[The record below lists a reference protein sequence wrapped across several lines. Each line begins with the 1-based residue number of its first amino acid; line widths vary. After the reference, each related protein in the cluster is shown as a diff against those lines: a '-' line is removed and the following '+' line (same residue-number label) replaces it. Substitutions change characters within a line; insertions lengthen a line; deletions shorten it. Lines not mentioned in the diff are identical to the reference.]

1 MDNPSEIPTPM
12 PSENATYSVSET
24 SLGTTRH
31 VRIVT
36 IGAGASGINM
46 IRTLREHLTDYEHVV
61 YEKNPSIGGTWY
73 ENRYPGCTCDI
84 PAHNYQFSWRHNPSW
99 STFFAGAPEIE
110 KYLCTVCEEEKMGP
124 SIKTSHQV
132 KKAVWD
138 EEKAV
143 WELEVQ
149 NLETGE
155 RFGDYGH
162 FLLDA
167 TGILNNW
174 KWPEIDGLHDF
185 KGNLIHSANWPK
197 EFEYAGKRV
206 AVIGN
211 GSSGV
216 QIVPALQKDVKEL
229 IHCIRSPT
237 WIVPPQQETLLTSN
251 CSELFGRVEMDGNK
265 FTPAQI
271 EKFNSEPA
279 YYLQFVKAIEEEINS
294 KFSVMLSQHMKS
306 RLGGD
311 ERLSKALIPAFP
323 VGCRRLTPAVGY
335 LEALTQNNVRVVTDS
350 IIRVVP
356 TGIEISTGEV
366 IEVDAIVCATGFDV
380 SFCPRFPIVGK
391 DSKNLQDLWKEN
403 LPRAYMSNS
412 VPGFPNYFSKFT
424 QSVMT
429 FEVAD
434 TLEVFLGPN
443 APIGHGSVFTITEHV
458 AKYIAN
464 IIRKCQTENIKAIA
478 PSEAALND
486 FYEHLETFMPR
497 TAWSGTCR
505 SWFKE
510 GRESGPVTAVHPGS
524 RIHWFH
530 MLEQFRGEDFEYA
543 YEKRNRFAYLGNG
556 FSTKEL
562 GDGDKSWYLGAVK
575 ARI

>member
-12 PSENATYSVSET
+12 PSTKTTYGVSET
-24 SLGTTRH
+24 PLGTTRH

-46 IRTLREHLTDYEHVV
+46 IRTLREHLTDYENVV

-73 ENRYPGCTCDI
+73 ENRYPGCACDI
-84 PAHNYQFSWRHNPSW
+84 PAHNYQFSWRHNPAW
-99 STFFAGAPEIE
+99 STFFASAPEIE
-110 KYLCTVCEEEKMGP
+110 KYLCTVCEEENMVP

-132 KKAVWD
+132 KNAVWD

-149 NLETGE
+149 DLETGE
-155 RFGDYGH
+155 RFNDYAH

-167 TGILNNW
+167 TGILNHW
-174 KWPEIDGLHDF
+174 KWPEIDGLDDF
-185 KGNLIHSANWPK
+185 KGDLIHSANWPK
-197 EFEYAGKRV
+197 DFEYAGKRV
-206 AVIGN
+206 AVLGN

-216 QIVPALQKDVKEL
+216 QIVPAIQKDVKEL
-229 IHCIRSPT
+229 IHCVRSPT
-237 WIVPPQQETLLTSN
+237 WVIPPQQQTLLTSKG
-251 CSELFGRVEMDGNK
+251 SELFGEIEMDGDK
-265 FTPAQI
+265 FTAAQI
-271 EKFNSEPA
+271 EKFSSDPV

-294 KFSVMLSQHMKS
+294 KFPFLLKDSQLAKYAIQMISQYMKTV
-306 RLGGD
+306 LGGD
-311 ERLSKALIPAFP
+311 ESLSKALIPTFP

-335 LEALTQNNVRVVTDS
+335 LEALTQKNVRVVTDK
-350 IIRVVP
+350 IVKVVP
-356 TGIEISTGEV
+356 TGLEISTGEV

-380 SFCPRFPIVGK
+380 SFCPRFPIVGRH
-391 DSKNLQDLWKEN
+391 SKNLQDLWKEN

-412 VPGFPNYFSKFT
+412 VPGFPNYF
-424 QSVMT
+424 M
-429 FEVAD
+429 
-434 TLEVFLGPN
+434 FLGPN

-458 AKYIAN
+458 AKYIAS
-464 IIRKCQTENIKAIA
+464 IIRKCQTQNIKSLA
-478 PSEAALND
+478 PSAAALDD
-486 FYEHLETFMPR
+486 FYEHLEAFMPR
-497 TAWSGTCR
+497 TAWAGTCR
-505 SWFKE
+505 SWFKD

-530 MLEQFRGEDFEYA
+530 MLEHFRGEDFEYV

-562 GDGDKSWYLGAVK
+562 GDGDKSWYLGALK